1 MVHTW
6 YHIAEAEYFVSTPSL
21 RKHRKLFAG
30 TIFII
35 AALWAVV
42 LAPMMVGAVI
52 GGIIPMPF
60 IRNMLMSVFPGVM
73 RAAMMFLWVMLLLYP
88 LSNALQEVK
97 IGQWEIM
104 LSHAVRTRDILIG
117 TYLGKIP
124 LYGLLVLAF
133 APVFITPFMLAFQ
146 VTLFGQVLV
155 YIVIALMVLSTV
167 WLSNFIT
174 AVVQARL
181 GQSSR
186 GNDIAKALA
195 ILIAVIVIIP
205 MYGLMYYLPT
215 LSQLLG
221 MNVFL
226 LMPFAWTADL
236 ISWITISSNGIGLSE
251 SQIAAFS
258 SVLQINALASALL
271 IGAFGL
277 VCVLAGLASADRIF
291 TISAGVRTE
300 KITTVG
306 RDNLLLRGIRR
317 VSKGAFGELVTVSLK
332 SFGRKAEN
340 LSKVFYGIVLATI
353 MPIMV
358 QQVDPGTFDFFSI
371 ALMVGMMIGILG
383 VFPFAGTGFLE
394 SKDQLWMIQSAPRG
408 ASHFMRARLVSGLL
422 IAVPLALVPTTLVA
436 FMFGMTALEFLLLIV
451 SSCLIVW
458 GAVMVSM
465 GITAR
470 NPNYEDTKSP
480 GYQVVIMGSMMIT
493 VFSVMAP
500 ILLDLFS
507 FLAGFSIFDFLENA
521 FGTIGLRLFMILSGP
536 VCVLLVG
543 ALMMNLGVRSLSR
556 PEQ

>member
-1 MVHTW
+1 
-6 YHIAEAEYFVSTPSL
+6 
-21 RKHRKLFAG
+21 
-30 TIFII
+30 
-35 AALWAVV
+35 
-42 LAPMMVGAVI
+42 
-52 GGIIPMPF
+52 
-60 IRNMLMSVFPGVM
+60 
-73 RAAMMFLWVMLLLYP
+73 
-88 LSNALQEVK
+88 
-97 IGQWEIM
+97 M
-104 LSHAVRTRDILIG
+104 LSHNVKTRDILIG

-133 APVFITPFMLAFQ
+133 APMLIAPFMLAFE
-146 VTLFGQVLV
+146 VTLFGQLLV
-155 YIVIALMVLSTV
+155 YTVIALMVLSTI

-174 AVVQARL
+174 AIIQARL
-181 GQSSR
+181 GQSPR
-186 GNDIAKALA
+186 GNDIAKALG
-195 ILIAVIVIIP
+195 ILVAVIVIIP
-205 MYGLMYYLPT
+205 MYGLIYYLPF

-221 MNVFL
+221 MNIFL

-236 ISWITISSNGIGLSE
+236 VSWITLGSNGIGLTE
-251 SQIAAFS
+251 SQIAGFS
-258 SVLQINALASALL
+258 SVLQIDALTSAFL

-277 VCVLAGLASADRIF
+277 AFVAAGLLSADRIF

-306 RDNLLLRGIRR
+306 RENLLLRGIRK
-317 VSKGAFGELVTVSLK
+317 VSKGTFGELVTVSLK

-358 QQVDPGTFDFFSI
+358 QQIDPGTFDFSSI
-371 ALMVGMMIGILG
+371 ALMLGMMIGILG

-394 SKDQLWMIQSAPRG
+394 SKDQLWMIQSAPKG

-436 FMFGMTALEFLLLIV
+436 FMFGMTVLEFLLLLV

-465 GITAR
+465 GMTAR

-480 GYQVVIMGSMMIT
+480 GYQVMIMGSMMIT
-493 VFSVMAP
+493 IFSVMAP

-507 FLAGFSIFDFLENA
+507 FLAGFSIFDFLESA

-543 ALMMNLGVRSLSR
+543 ALMMNLGTRSLSR
-556 PEQ
+556 PEA

>member
-1 MVHTW
+1 VVHTW
-6 YHIAEAEYFVSTPSL
+6 YHIAKAEYFVSVSGM

-30 TIFII
+30 AMFTI

-42 LAPMMVGAVI
+42 LAPMIVGAII

-60 IRNMLMSVFPGVM
+60 IRNMLMSMFPGVM
-73 RAAMMFLWVMLLLYP
+73 RAAMMLLWAMLLLYP

-133 APVFITPFMLAFQ
+133 APILITPFMLAFE
-146 VTLFGQVLV
+146 VSLFGQLLV
-155 YIVIALMVLSTV
+155 YTVIALMVLSTI

-174 AVVQARL
+174 ALIQARL
-181 GQSSR
+181 GQSAR

-195 ILIAVIVIIP
+195 ILVAVIVILP
-205 MYGLMYYLPT
+205 MYGLMYYLPV

-236 ISWITISSNGIGLSE
+236 ISWITIGSNGIGLTE
-251 SQIAAFS
+251 SQIAGFS
-258 SVLQINALASALL
+258 SVLQIDALTSAFL
-271 IGAFGL
+271 IGVFGL
-277 VCVLAGLASADRIF
+277 IFVAVGLLSADRIF
-291 TISAGVRTE
+291 TIGAGVRTE

-306 RDNLLLRGIRR
+306 RDNLLLRGIRK
-317 VSKGAFGELVTVSLK
+317 VSKGPFGELVTVSLK

-353 MPIMV
+353 LPIMV
-358 QQVDPGTFDFFSI
+358 QQLDPGTFDFSSI
-371 ALMVGMMIGILG
+371 ALMLGMMIGILG

-394 SKDQLWMIQSAPRG
+394 SKDQLWMIQSAPKG

-436 FMFGMTALEFLLLIV
+436 FMFGMTALEFLLLLV

-480 GYQVVIMGSMMIT
+480 GYQTMIMGAMMLT

-507 FLAGFSIFDFLENA
+507 FLAGISVFDFLESA
-521 FGTIGLRLFMILSGP
+521 FGTTGLRLFMIFSGP

-543 ALMMNLGVRSLSR
+543 ALMMNLGVRSLTR
-556 PEQ
+556 PE

>member
-1 MVHTW
+1 
-6 YHIAEAEYFVSTPSL
+6 
-21 RKHRKLFAG
+21 
-30 TIFII
+30 
-35 AALWAVV
+35 
-42 LAPMMVGAVI
+42 
-52 GGIIPMPF
+52 
-60 IRNMLMSVFPGVM
+60 
-73 RAAMMFLWVMLLLYP
+73 
-88 LSNALQEVK
+88 
-97 IGQWEIM
+97 
-104 LSHAVRTRDILIG
+104 
-117 TYLGKIP
+117 
-124 LYGLLVLAF
+124 
-133 APVFITPFMLAFQ
+133 MLAFE
-146 VTLFGQVLV
+146 VSLFGQLLV
-155 YIVIALMVLSTV
+155 YTVVSLMVLSTI

-174 AVVQARL
+174 ALVQARL

-186 GNDIAKALA
+186 GNDIAKALGIFVA
-195 ILIAVIVIIP
+195 IIVILP
-205 MYGLMYYLPT
+205 MYGLMYYLPV

-236 ISWITISSNGIGLSE
+236 ISWITLGSNGIGLTE
-251 SQIAAFS
+251 SQIAGFS
-258 SVLQINALASALL
+258 SVLQIDALTSAFL

-277 VCVLAGLASADRIF
+277 VFVAAGFLSADRIF

-306 RDNLLLRGIRR
+306 RENLLLRGIRK
-317 VSKGAFGELVTVSLK
+317 VSKGPFGELITVSLK

-353 MPIMV
+353 LPIMV

-371 ALMVGMMIGILG
+371 ALMLGMMIGILG

-394 SKDQLWMIQSAPRG
+394 SKDQLWMIQSAPKG

-436 FMFGMTALEFLLLIV
+436 FMFGMTALEFLLLLA

-480 GYQVVIMGSMMIT
+480 GYQTVIMGAMMIT

-507 FLAGFSIFDFLENA
+507 FLAGFSIFDFLESA
-521 FGTIGLRLFMILSGP
+521 FGTTGLRLFMIFSGP

-556 PEQ
+556 PE